1 MAAQVIT
8 IKLLI
13 SFVASNYDHSEVDC
27 FACAILSH
35 GDEGVVYGTDGIVKI
50 DELVSP
56 VKGANCP
63 SLIGKP
69 KLFFIQVKSIF

>member
-1 MAAQVIT
+1 MTAQNDKLIYNCISVAAS
-8 IKLLI
+8 K
-13 SFVASNYDHSEVDC
+13 YDHSEVDC

-69 KLFFIQVKSIF
+69 KLFFIQVKPI